1 MQEQRKI
8 KAELAKERA
17 KFLRMQE
24 KARREANKKKN
35 AIKVSKDEIKEE
47 KAQEDKTQKQEIQK
61 QETKKQEIQKPK
73 KEAAKTRKQKQRK
86 AEKERKKE
94 REKRIKQEAEARRA
108 FNKKVSDIKSGAEV
122 PLNKLP
128 YLPYERIKK
137 TAQQSGSETQQVKNN
152 VLSTGGAGKQDGV
165 DLKYYKIFEDGVLKD
180 GTIQS
185 TAHYLENALFDV
197 MAGDFKGL
205 KTFKDIDGK
214 DFVYIRQN
222 DTFVYTD
229 YIEKAEDKIKEEVKK
244 EVKEE
249 AIKLLKEVV
258 GDLI

>member
-35 AIKVSKDEIKEE
+35 AIKVSKDEPKEE
-47 KAQEDKTQKQEIQK
+47 KVQEEKKQKQEIQ
-61 QETKKQEIQKPK
+61 KQEIQKPK
-73 KEAAKTRKQKQRK
+73 KEAAKIRKQKQRK

-94 REKRIKQEAEARRA
+94 REKRIKQEAETRRT

-180 GTIQS
+180 GTIKS

-229 YIEKAEDKIKEEVKK
+229 YIKKAEDKIKEETKK

>member
-17 KFLRMQE
+17 KFLKMQE

-35 AIKVSKDEIKEE
+35 AIKVSKDEPKEE
-47 KAQEDKTQKQEIQK
+47 KAKEEKTQK
-61 QETKKQEIQKPK
+61 QETKKEETQQPK
-73 KEAAKTRKQKQRK
+73 KEAAKIRKQKQRK
-86 AEKERKKE
+86 TEKERKKE
-94 REKRIKQEAEARRA
+94 REKRIKQETEARRTY
-108 FNKKVSDIKSGAEV
+108 NKKVSDIKSGAEV

-137 TAQQSGSETQQVKNN
+137 IAQFSGSRTQWMKNN
-152 VLSTGGAGKQDGV
+152 VQATGGAGGQDGV
-165 DLKYYKIFEDGVLKD
+165 DLKYYKMFEDGVLED

-185 TAHYLENALFDV
+185 TAHYLENALFDKT
-197 MAGDFKGL
+197 AGDFKGL

-222 DTFVYTD
+222 DIFVYTD

-249 AIKLLKEVV
+249 AVKLLKEVV

>member
-8 KAELAKERA
+8 KADLAKERA
-17 KFLRMQE
+17 KFLKMQE

-35 AIKVSKDEIKEE
+35 AIKVSNDEPKEE
-47 KAQEDKTQKQEIQK
+47 KAQEEKKQKQEIQK
-61 QETKKQEIQKPK
+61 QETKKAETQQPK
-73 KEAAKTRKQKQRK
+73 KEAAKIRKQTQRK
-86 AEKERKKE
+86 AKKERKKE
-94 REKRIKQEAEARRA
+94 REKRIKQELEARRA
-108 FNKKVSDIKSGAEV
+108 YNAKIADLKEGAEV

-137 TAQQSGSETQQVKNN
+137 IAQFSGSSTQQMKNN
-152 VLSTGGAGKQDGV
+152 VQATGGNGNQDGV
-165 DLKYYKIFEDGVLKD
+165 DLKYYKMFEDGVLSD

-185 TAHYLENALFDV
+185 TSHYLENALFDST
-197 MAGDFKGL
+197 AGNFKGM

-214 DFVYIRQN
+214 EFVYIRQN
-222 DTFVYTD
+222 DTFVYID
-229 YIEKAEDKIKEEVKK
+229 YIEKAEDKIKEEMKK

>member
-35 AIKVSKDEIKEE
+35 VIKVSNDEPKEE
-47 KAQEDKTQKQEIQK
+47 KIQKQEIQK
-61 QETKKQEIQKPK
+61 QETKKAETQQQKK
-73 KEAAKTRKQKQRK
+73 AAAKIRKQKQRK
-86 AEKERKKE
+86 AEKGRKKE
-94 REKRIKQEAEARRA
+94 REKRIKQEMEERRA
-108 FNKKVSDIKSGAEV
+108 YNKKVSDIKSGAEV

-137 TAQQSGSETQQVKNN
+137 IAQFSGSRTQQMKNN
-152 VLSTGGAGKQDGV
+152 VQATGGNGSQDGV
-165 DLKYYKIFEDGVLKD
+165 DLKYYKMFEDGVLED

-185 TAHYLENALFDV
+185 TAHYLVNAFFDAT
-197 MAGDFKGL
+197 AGDFKGL

-214 DFVYIRQN
+214 EFVYIRQN
-222 DTFVYTD
+222 DIFVYTD
-229 YIEKAEDKIKEEVKK
+229 YIEKSEDKIKEEMKK

-249 AIKLLKEVV
+249 TIKILKEIV

>member
-35 AIKVSKDEIKEE
+35 AIKVSKEEPKEE
-47 KAQEDKTQKQEIQK
+47 KVQEEKTQKQEIQK
-61 QETKKQEIQKPK
+61 QETQKPK
-73 KEAAKTRKQKQRK
+73 KEAAKIRKQKQRK
-86 AEKERKKE
+86 TEKKKKKE
-94 REKRIKQEAEARRA
+94 KEKRIKQETEARRTY
-108 FNKKVSDIKSGAEV
+108 NKKVSDIKSGAEV

-137 TAQQSGSETQQVKNN
+137 IAQFSGSRTQWMKNN
-152 VLSTGGAGKQDGV
+152 VQATGGAGGQDGV
-165 DLKYYKIFEDGVLKD
+165 DLKYYKMFEDGVLED

-185 TAHYLENALFDV
+185 TAHYLENALFDKT
-197 MAGDFKGL
+197 AGDFKGL

-222 DTFVYTD
+222 DIFVYTD

-249 AIKLLKEVV
+249 AVKLLKEVV